1 MEDREVREARALID
15 SWEFLKDFNSV
26 GIDIDGVLADFVSC
40 YLGELNERFGY
51 EYEPGSVVN
60 WDFVKALGIPG
71 EVNESIWNS
80 PGLLARMAEAPV
92 YETGRELVE
101 LLALTGKRIHYV
113 TARGQT
119 GIDSPSKR
127 VLERLTEDWLM
138 TNDMPLGSVSY
149 WRDKREVAQH
159 WAIKAFVEDSPRNA
173 MQLAEFGVPVLLVDW
188 PYNREID
195 HEMIR
200 RVEGWS

>member
-71 EVNESIWNS
+71 EVNEGIWNS

-92 YETGRELVE
+92 YEVGRELVE

-113 TARGQT
+113 TARGHT
-119 GIDSPSKR
+119 PIDEPSR
-127 VLERLTEDWLM
+127 HALERLTESWLIN
-138 TNDMPLGSVSY
+138 NDLPMGSVSF
-149 WRDKREVAQH
+149 WHNKPEVAQY
-159 WAIKAFVEDSPRNA
+159 WGLKAFVEDSGRNA
-173 MQLAEFGVPVLLVDW
+173 LQLANSGTAVLLVDW
-188 PYNREID
+188 PYNQEVE